1 MKAALFI
8 GPPMN
13 NCSHFFYKELSKKRM
28 TTKEIRKDKTLP
40 SPTTIFR
47 IFKTTSINKVYEEV
61 EDYKKNNRG

>member
-1 MKAALFI
+1 MI
-8 GPPMN
+8 T
-13 NCSHFFYKELSKKRM
+13 E
-28 TTKEIRKDKTLP
+28 EIRKDKTLP